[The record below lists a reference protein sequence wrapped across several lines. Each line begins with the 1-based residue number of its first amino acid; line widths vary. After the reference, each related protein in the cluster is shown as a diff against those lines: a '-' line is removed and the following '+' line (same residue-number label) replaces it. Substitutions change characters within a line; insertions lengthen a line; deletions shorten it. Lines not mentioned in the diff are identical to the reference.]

1 MAFFLCVIGLSAILF
16 LAQFPL
22 RRRGRVFARI
32 AVLLVK
38 IFLFLFTAFISI
50 SIISRITWNAGY
62 LFGAL
67 YAALGGDI
75 LADLI
80 CIPVE
85 LVRKKKSI
93 RIQTV
98 MTILA
103 TLAFLIYGM
112 VNMKTVRANELSFKS
127 DKLKTSH
134 TFVFFSDLH
143 YGSAQT
149 PEVVKKA
156 MESIKSY
163 EPEFIVLGGDITDDL
178 TTKEEMETIYSLLG
192 STGVPVYYVYG
203 NHDRQSH
210 ADLVG
215 GAAYTPAELEETIRA
230 NGITILRDNWVQ
242 VADDLVLFGREDFS
256 ESSRLP
262 VKSLPSFPK
271 NVFVLSVDHSPY
283 QYSEIEELGA
293 DFQMSGHTH
302 AGQFFPLQLIYNM
315 LGYDA
320 YGFYRHGNTDVYVS
334 SGISGW
340 LFPFRTEAACHF
352 EVVTL
357 LPGYHIELTP

>member
-1 MAFFLCVIGLSAILF
+1 MTFSLCVIGLSAILF
-16 LAQFPL
+16 LVQLPL
-22 RRRGRVFARI
+22 RRRGRSFARI

-38 IFLFLFTAFISI
+38 IFLFIFTAFISI
-50 SIISRITWNAGY
+50 SIISKITWNVGY

-75 LADLI
+75 IADLI
-80 CIPVE
+80 CIAVE
-85 LVRKKKSI
+85 LIRKKKSF

-112 VNMKTVRANELSFKS
+112 VNMGTVRANELSFKS
-127 DKLKTSH
+127 VKLKTSH
-134 TFVFFSDLH
+134 TFVFLSDLH

-149 PEVVKKA
+149 PEVVEKA
-156 MESIKSY
+156 IEKIKSY
-163 EPEFIVLGGDITDDL
+163 RPEFVVLGGDITDEL
-178 TTKEEMETIYSLLG
+178 TTKEEMKTIYSLLG
-192 STGVPVYYVYG
+192 SIGIPVYYVYG
-203 NHDRQSH
+203 NHDRQAS
-210 ADLVG
+210 AALIG
-215 GAAYTPAELEETIRA
+215 GPAYTPGELEETIRV
-230 NGITILRDNWVQ
+230 NGIAILKDNWVQ
-242 VADDLVLFGREDFS
+242 ISDDLVLFGREDFS

-262 VKSLPSFPK
+262 VKSLPAFPEK
-271 NVFVLSVDHSPY
+271 AFVLSVDHSPY

-302 AGQFFPLQLIYNM
+302 AGQFFPLQFIYNM
-315 LGYDA
+315 IGYDA
-320 YGFYRHGNTDVYVS
+320 YGLYRHGNTDVYVS

-340 LFPFRTEAACHF
+340 LFPFRTEAACNF

-357 LPGYHIELTP
+357 LPGGNE